1 MVVWGRGADRS
12 QNFLVAKDVEAE
24 FNCVIQIISNLR
36 HKMVMVLICNCC
48 RFEIVNEK
56 NDV

>member
-1 MVVWGRGADRS
+1 MGKRGR
-12 QNFLVAKDVEAE
+12 QEPEFLGSKDVEAE

>member
-1 MVVWGRGADRS
+1 MGNRGRQES

-36 HKMVMVLICNCC
+36 HKI
-48 RFEIVNEK
+48 
-56 NDV
+56 